1 MEIAAIVFVL
11 VVLAVAYVSF
21 RLLKRTVKM
30 AVRALVVL
38 VLVFV
43 AAVGGT
49 ALWFVGGDEK
59 PSKAPSKSSSKR
71 AR

>member
-1 MEIAAIVFVL
+1 MEIAAIIFVL
-11 VVLAVAYVSF
+11 VVLAVAYIAF

-38 VLVFV
+38 MLVFV
-43 AAVGGT
+43 ALAGGT
-49 ALWFVGGDEK
+49 ALWFVGGDDK

-71 AR
+71 VR